1 MMNTYKR
8 HRFPPDII
16 SYTSTGERYLSKI
29 YNDEWMRENRL
40 LVADAGTAEEMVLR
54 KSGAIPA
61 LIAVETHS
69 DVRAAL
75 ELMEKHSIS
84 QLPVLDGNECVGVIS
99 ESTLMARLVRDP
111 ELIDGPIEP
120 LMEAA
125 LPVVDASADF
135 ETVTRMLVGGQSA
148 VLVRGDGK
156 PDGIIT
162 RHDVVRY
169 LTGFGP

>member
-1 MMNTYKR
+1 MN
-8 HRFPPDII
+8 PD
-16 SYTSTGERYLSKI
+16 
-29 YNDEWMRENRL
+29 RL
-40 LVADAGTAEEMVLR
+40 APGNLGRLGD
-54 KSGAIPA
+54 GA
-61 LIAVETHS
+61 VVH
-69 DVRAAL
+69 
-75 ELMEKHSIS
+75 
-84 QLPVLDGNECVGVIS
+84 LPVQA
-99 ESTLMARLVRDP
+99 MARLVRDP